1 MHQASR
7 RDRRFEFEPQLVRVI
22 VAARCGDLMTDAF
35 DYGNQA
41 ELFDYDTA
49 AELFTSKGR
58 AFKRQPLGY
67 RRFAR
72 AADAIRFAIED
83 MPPQLLQTA
92 CLEVDEVRFDS
103 QDIRRLYDSAA
114 YPLARPAVSPP

>member
-1 MHQASR
+1 MFSGFTSQMPTRIER
-7 RDRRFEFEPQLVRVI
+7 RTVRAI
-22 VAARCGDLMTDAF
+22 LPARGGELMTNAF
-35 DYGNQA
+35 DYGNEA
-41 ELFDYDTA
+41 ALFDYDTA
-49 AELFTSKGR
+49 AELYTAKGR
-58 AFKRQPLGY
+58 AFRRQPLGY

-83 MPPQLLQTA
+83 MPPQLLQNA
-92 CLEVDEVRFDS
+92 CLEVGEVRFDS